1 METIT
6 ERRKKQLKP
15 EKTQKKWKAL
25 LQSAMV
31 NTLIESAYKRNASDI
46 HIEPGKRISDH
57 PFRIERRSVYV
68 YKDGNVLSPAGGYQ
82 AETYGRNG
90 HCRKR
95 LPQDGKYRYE
105 KEEMATDLRISTLP
119 SVYGEKVVLRLLGN
133 DRDSS
138 LIDVRRLG
146 MDEKQEEI
154 FGRMLKAP
162 FGIILVT
169 GPTGSGKSTTL
180 YAALSQLAEKKI
192 NCVTVEDPVEKL
204 INGVTQVQVNAK
216 AGLTFATA
224 LRSILRQDPDVI
236 MVGEIRDEETAD
248 IGVRA
253 AVTGHLVLSTLH
265 TNDCVS
271 AVYRLQNMGIPI
283 LYDRCCHHRG
293 SGATTGKSALS
304 SLQAEDKSRT
314 ADKTAVV

>member
-1 METIT
+1 M
-6 ERRKKQLKP
+6 
-15 EKTQKKWKAL
+15 
-25 LQSAMV
+25 
-31 NTLIESAYKRNASDI
+31 
-46 HIEPGKRISDH
+46 
-57 PFRIERRSVYV
+57 
-68 YKDGNVLSPAGGYQ
+68 
-82 AETYGRNG
+82 
-90 HCRKR
+90 
-95 LPQDGKYRYE
+95 
-105 KEEMATDLRISTLP
+105 
-119 SVYGEKVVLRLLGN
+119 RLLGN

-224 LRSILRQDPDVI
+224 LRSILRQDP
-236 MVGEIRDEETAD
+236 M
-248 IGVRA
+248 
-253 AVTGHLVLSTLH
+253 
-265 TNDCVS
+265 
-271 AVYRLQNMGIPI
+271 
-283 LYDRCCHHRG
+283 
-293 SGATTGKSALS
+293 
-304 SLQAEDKSRT
+304 
-314 ADKTAVV
+314 